1 MLGLLKNKILGDPI
15 FSHTISLKT
24 AKSEIAKPL
33 TNVQDDNRDVE
44 IYSYLVFQ
52 ADKLAASIVIRSK
65 DQLKM
70 NKCSYEILEF
80 VNQKKIEVVAR

>member
-24 AKSEIAKPL
+24 AKGEIAKPL

-52 ADKLAASIVIRSK
+52 ADKLGVSIVIRSE
-65 DQLKM
+65 DQLKID
-70 NKCSYEILEF
+70 KCSSEVLEF
-80 VNQKKIEVVAR
+80 VNLKKIEVVVR